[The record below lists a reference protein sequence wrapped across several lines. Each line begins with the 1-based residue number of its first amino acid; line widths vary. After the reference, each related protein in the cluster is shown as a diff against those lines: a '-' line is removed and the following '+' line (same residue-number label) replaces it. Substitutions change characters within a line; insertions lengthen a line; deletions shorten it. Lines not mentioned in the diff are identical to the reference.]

1 MTSEG
6 VAKVIQFDPVI
17 LTTSARQPH
26 RTVATWIARAVCVAV
41 LGLVGLAGCGSS
53 SKPAYCSARTSLEN
67 SIKQVTSLSPS
78 SGIGALEAAFTNIK
92 TDANTVISQ
101 AKGDFPSETSAI
113 KSSVDSLTTAVSALE
128 SNPSP
133 GNIAT
138 VTGAASNVVN
148 SFKSFVDA
156 SKSKCS

>member
-1 MTSEG
+1 VAQG
-6 VAKVIQFDPVI
+6 VAKVVQFDPMT
-17 LTTSARQPH
+17 LTTSAKPPH
-26 RTVATWIARAVCVAV
+26 RTVASWIARVVCVVV
-41 LGLVGLAGCGSS
+41 LGLVALAGCGSS

-78 SGIGALEAAFTNIK
+78 SGIGGLDAAFTNIK

-113 KSSVDSLTTAVSALE
+113 KSSVDSLTTAVNALK

-133 GNIAT
+133 SNIAT
-138 VTGAASNVVN
+138 VTGAASNVVS